1 MNSICPALPC
11 IDILSR
17 CIEKDSSPVKT
28 CEPVPVVRPVGPA
41 LLQHLDAL
49 YGYALML
56 TRSQAEAEDLVQET
70 CVRALRAEATLRPNS
85 QLKSWFF
92 TILRHVFLNQR
103 RQAPTRAAML
113 AIDAEETSE
122 AAWQQNG
129 GDDPDSLFLKNWE
142 REHVQIAVASLPALY
157 REILVLREWED
168 LTYEEIAQILG
179 CPLGT
184 VMSRLSRAREK
195 LKSALHWKPT
205 RRDA

>member
-1 MNSICPALPC
+1 VHRKRLISGENLRTCACRSSSRAGAATALRCALRRCAHAYPA
-11 IDILSR
+11 R
-17 CIEKDSSPVKT
+17 
-28 CEPVPVVRPVGPA
+28 
-41 LLQHLDAL
+41 
-49 YGYALML
+49 
-56 TRSQAEAEDLVQET
+56 AEAEDLVQET

-92 TILRHVFLNQR
+92 TILRNVFLNQR

-122 AAWQQNG
+122 LAWQQHR

-142 REHVQIAVASLPALY
+142 REQVQIAVASLPALY

-168 LTYEEIAQILG
+168 LSYEEIAQILG

-195 LKSALHWKPT
+195 LKSALHSSFP
-205 RRDA
+205 